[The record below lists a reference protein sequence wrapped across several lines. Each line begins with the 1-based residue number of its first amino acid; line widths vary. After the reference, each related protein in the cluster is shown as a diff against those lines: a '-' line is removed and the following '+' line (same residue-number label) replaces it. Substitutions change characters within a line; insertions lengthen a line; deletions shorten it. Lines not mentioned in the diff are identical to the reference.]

1 MGKGAGVG
9 KGSIG
14 STVCRLV
21 IIWRKEEV
29 LEERVNE
36 TVMLEDDKD

>member
-1 MGKGAGVG
+1 MGKGEGVG
-9 KGSIG
+9 KGSMER
-14 STVCRLV
+14 TVCRLV

-36 TVMLEDDKD
+36 TVMLEDDED